1 MAGLRTRKNSHHDES
16 ASSSSPLR
24 VRTILL
30 TYLAVD
36 LVFKFSVLPAYLDLG
51 FGLGTPRCTAAFLK
65 FLPLVGVM
73 VLTWF
78 AGLGALLYPVVKWH
92 RTPAEERTPD
102 AIRKIAKTTR
112 RLPQRLGLW
121 WTLEWFTLCS
131 TFTIIESGPSLAAS
145 LFFLSA
151 MMLGPWPL
159 GHGLGVSLLGSTV
172 REISLLARVKGVE
185 LNARPQRL
193 MPKLAAYCLCIALAP
208 TGYLASLVVNPSTH
222 GLGSDHWIKS
232 VAIFCGAIVLFA
244 ALSAVLLAQTITKP
258 ASEMGDVM
266 RVLIAQG
273 DDVSEVARLPVYQRD
288 EVGMLAEQTNRMLDR
303 LEATAKGRAGAAA
316 SLEALNETLEER
328 VRQRTEELSVQT
340 REMRLVLD
348 NVAEG
353 LFAVPRSGVLPLEIS
368 HSLIG
373 WFGVPAIGETFYR
386 YMGRSVPGFERNAE
400 VGWMQ
405 VNEDVFPL
413 EIALDQMPKRIKARG
428 KHLRISYE
436 PIVNDPDGRI
446 LIVITDET
454 SLVEHENA
462 EIERRETLALLD
474 HYISER
480 GVFLEFM
487 EEASALVALVRPA
500 SCDLDDASGLKRA
513 IHTLKGNAMSF
524 GLESIARICHDIES
538 AMAENLPASVVQALF
553 ASLDERWLRLENR
566 IERVGG
572 KQRRMVEITPDDHAA
587 LENAIRGGAP
597 RQQLMQ
603 MVKAMKLEPVS
614 IRLNH
619 LAEQARRIS
628 ARLDKS
634 VQVDVVDDG
643 LKVDASRWA
652 KLWPA
657 IVHPVRNAIDHGIES
672 ASERAQN
679 DKPESGRIILRSER
693 EGDKIVIAIEDDGR
707 GIEWS
712 AIAAKCK
719 ARGIEVSS
727 QEDLHE
733 ALFVDGLSTAK
744 SVNDISGRGVGMG
757 ALRETV
763 ESLGGTLAI
772 VTKPNQGTS
781 LRMAFP
787 AKQEELSSSLRP
799 AAA

>member
-1 MAGLRTRKNSHHDES
+1 MAALVRHEEES
-16 ASSSSPLR
+16 ASANLGAPLR
-24 VRTILL
+24 ARAILL
-30 TYLAVD
+30 AYLAVD
-36 LVFKFSVLPAYLDLG
+36 VVFKLAILPAYLDLG
-51 FGLGTPRCTAAFLK
+51 FGLGTERCAAAFLR
-65 FLPLVGVM
+65 FLPIVGVM

-78 AGLGALLYPVVKWH
+78 AGLAALLYPVARWH
-92 RTPAEERTPD
+92 RTPTEERTPD
-102 AIRKIAKTTR
+102 AIRRIAKTTR

-121 WTLEWFTLCS
+121 WTLEWFALFS
-131 TFTIIESGPSLAAS
+131 TFTMVEKNGPSLAAS

-151 MMLGPWPL
+151 MMLGPWAL

-172 REISLLARVKGVE
+172 REISLLARAGGVE
-185 LNARPQRL
+185 LDARPRRL

-222 GLGSDHWIKS
+222 GLGTDHWIKS
-232 VAIFCGAIVLFA
+232 VAIFYVAIALFA

-258 ASEMGDVM
+258 ASEMGNVM

-273 DDVSEVARLPVYQRD
+273 DVSQVARLPVYQRD

-303 LEATAKGRAGAAA
+303 LESTAKERARTAV
-316 SLEALNETLEER
+316 SLEALNQTLEER
-328 VRQRTEELSVQT
+328 VTRRTEELSIQT

-348 NVAEG
+348 NVAQS

-368 HSLIG
+368 HSTIC
-373 WFGVPAIGETFYR
+373 WFGVPVIGETFYS
-386 YMGRSVPGFERNAE
+386 YIGRSVPGFERNAE

-413 EIALDQMPKRIKARG
+413 EIALDQMPKRIEARG

-436 PIVNDPDGRI
+436 PIANDPDGRI

-487 EEASALVALVRPA
+487 EEASSLVARVQPMSSDEPLEA
-500 SCDLDDASGLKRA
+500 SSLKRA

-524 GLESIARICHDIES
+524 GIESIARICHEIES
-538 AMAENLPASVVQALF
+538 AIAENLPASTLQELL
-553 ASLDERWLRLENR
+553 SRLDERWQRLENR

-587 LENAIRGGAP
+587 LENAIRAGVP

-614 IRLNH
+614 VRLNH

-628 ARLDKS
+628 ARLDKA
-634 VQVDVVDDG
+634 VRVDVVDDG

-672 ASERAQN
+672 ATERAHQA
-679 DKPESGRIILRSER
+679 KPESGHLVLRSER

-712 AIAAKCK
+712 SIAAKCR
-719 ARGIEVSS
+719 ASGIAVTS
-727 QEDLHE
+727 QEDLTE
-733 ALFVDGLSTAK
+733 ALFLDGLSTAK
-744 SVNDISGRGVGMG
+744 SVNDISGRGIGMG

-799 AAA
+799 AA